1 MKRNRVAPMRL
12 FTSSKSSS
20 STLDSIWSQLR
31 VPIQIFYRIRK
42 TWNWLK
48 VSRHWTT
55 CQSTKTDF
63 YDLIYYYTFLYISSV
78 YKKLFWFFFIF
89 ASYAMLLNQII
100 VSWNKF
106 SIKSVF
112 LDFLLLGLIHTRD
125 KKHPFLEKL
134 HIFKYMCTFFYK
146 NTFFRK

>member
-100 VSWNKF
+100 VSWNKKCLF
-106 SIKSVF
+106 GLLAIGPHSHERQKTSI
-112 LDFLLLGLIHTRD
+112 
-125 KKHPFLEKL
+125 
-134 HIFKYMCTFFYK
+134 
-146 NTFFRK
+146 FRKIAHF